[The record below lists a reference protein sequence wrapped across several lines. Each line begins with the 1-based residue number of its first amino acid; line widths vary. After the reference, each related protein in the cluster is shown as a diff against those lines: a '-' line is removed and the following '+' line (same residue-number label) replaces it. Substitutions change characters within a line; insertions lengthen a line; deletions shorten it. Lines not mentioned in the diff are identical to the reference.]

1 MEALRYL
8 RSTPS
13 SLQRAARQPVPRP
26 AYQAF
31 RSYTK
36 SSKAAGIVNFR
47 RLAQAQ
53 TKTQAQP
60 EGQPATTKEFGYT
73 RKDVMIITFGL
84 IALGYAMYY
93 GLQAMGM
100 EPGYAGN
107 WVQLTIFLGICIG
120 WVSTYLYRVAT
131 KQMTYVKQLEQYE
144 QAVMKKR
151 LEEMTEDELS
161 GLLDET
167 EEEKKR
173 RAARRQQ
180 Q

>member
-1 MEALRYL
+1 
-8 RSTPS
+8 
-13 SLQRAARQPVPRP
+13 
-26 AYQAF
+26 
-31 RSYTK
+31 
-36 SSKAAGIVNFR
+36 
-47 RLAQAQ
+47 
-53 TKTQAQP
+53 
-60 EGQPATTKEFGYT
+60 
-73 RKDVMIITFGL
+73 MIITFGL